1 MKKSQLK
8 EIIHNIVSRKLQ
20 ESVGQKKTTYGYIM
34 ADKDTDDPTLQ
45 LIGYGNM
52 PKSLWKKKIERYA
65 EELLKRVKN
74 DDWRNAAYL
83 MEKNGVFN
91 SSVNMMKEVFIEN
104 LNEVDVTPSVSDM
117 AASKKAQDI
126 QKKLATAQEKEQKAL
141 EKKRKIDKKHA
152 DFDRRNYPV
161 MNKNDRESTKANIEV
176 GKASEEAAKTQ
187 AELEKIK
194 AQTSL

>member
-20 ESVGQKKTTYGYIM
+20 ESVGQKKTTYGYVM
-34 ADKDTDDPTLQ
+34 SDKDTDDPTLQ

-91 SSVNMMKEVFIEN
+91 SSVNMMKEVFSEN
-104 LNEVDVTPSVSDM
+104 LNEVDVESNTADQTSDQTPDPAEAKKQKELVDLKKKQTDLNDKVRKM
-117 AASKKAQDI
+117 DAAKQKLEDPIRRKIQNLEIKKAPVVKQLGAVTKQIQDI
-126 QKKLATAQEKEQKAL
+126 E
-141 EKKRKIDKKHA
+141 
-152 DFDRRNYPV
+152 
-161 MNKNDRESTKANIEV
+161 NK
-176 GKASEEAAKTQ
+176 
-187 AELEKIK
+187 
-194 AQTSL
+194 